1 MYSSKFSAALTL
13 SLSLISACCF
23 AKPEYGV
30 AMHGELKYPA
40 DFKHFDYVN
49 PQAPK
54 GGKLKRAVRSNNFDS
69 FNPFIVKGVPAAG
82 TGILYQSLTEH
93 ASDEAFSEYGLI
105 AEKIDIADDRSTVT
119 FHINPKAKFS
129 DGIAITSKDVKYSF
143 DMLTTNDKSAP
154 FYSAYYAD
162 VREVVIDSPTQI
174 TFNFKD
180 DKNKELPLII
190 GQMPILAEHYWAKAD
205 FGSATL
211 DIPIGNGPYKIKSY
225 DAGRSV
231 TYVRDENYWAKDLP
245 VNIGRHNF
253 EEITYEY
260 YSDNTVALEAFK
272 AGEYDYRME
281 TSARN
286 WANAYEGKLFDSG
299 ELVKKEVAHQRPSG
313 MQAFIMNTRRAIFG
327 DDRVRQA
334 MALAFDFEWTNKNL
348 FNSQYTRTQSFFENS
363 ELASSGLPSGEELSL
378 LKPYKTSL
386 PESVFLESYR
396 APSTDKPS
404 SLRANLRKA
413 SKLLSEAGW
422 EVKDKKRSRNGQ
434 TLNFEFLIFQKD
446 FERVIQPYLKNLK
459 KLGVDVKIIVVDST
473 QYVNR
478 LREFNFDMIASG
490 FGQSDSPG
498 NEQREY
504 WHSSRAD
511 QPGSRNY
518 AGINSPAIDAL
529 VEAVITAPD
538 RAALIQRTRA
548 LDRALLSGHY
558 VIPNWYNPVDRIAFR
573 NSLAHPKKTPKSGV
587 QIDTWWAA
595 PKQ

>member
-1 MYSSKFSAALTL
+1 
-13 SLSLISACCF
+13 
-23 AKPEYGV
+23 
-30 AMHGELKYPA
+30 
-40 DFKHFDYVN
+40 
-49 PQAPK
+49 
-54 GGKLKRAVRSNNFDS
+54 
-69 FNPFIVKGVPAAG
+69 
-82 TGILYQSLTEH
+82 
-93 ASDEAFSEYGLI
+93 
-105 AEKIDIADDRSTVT
+105 
-119 FHINPKAKFS
+119 
-129 DGIAITSKDVKYSF
+129 
-143 DMLTTNDKSAP
+143 
-154 FYSAYYAD
+154 
-162 VREVVIDSPTQI
+162 
-174 TFNFKD
+174 
-180 DKNKELPLII
+180 
-190 GQMPILAEHYWAKAD
+190 
-205 FGSATL
+205 
-211 DIPIGNGPYKIKSY
+211 
-225 DAGRSV
+225 
-231 TYVRDENYWAKDLP
+231 
-245 VNIGRHNF
+245 
-253 EEITYEY
+253 
-260 YSDNTVALEAFK
+260 
-272 AGEYDYRME
+272 
-281 TSARN
+281 
-286 WANAYEGKLFDSG
+286 
-299 ELVKKEVAHQRPSG
+299 
-313 MQAFIMNTRRAIFG
+313 
-327 DDRVRQA
+327 
-334 MALAFDFEWTNKNL
+334 
-348 FNSQYTRTQSFFENS
+348 
-363 ELASSGLPSGEELSL
+363 
-378 LKPYKTSL
+378 
-386 PESVFLESYR
+386 
-396 APSTDKPS
+396 
-404 SLRANLRKA
+404 LRANLRKA

-459 KLGVDVKIIVVDST
+459 KLGVDVKITVVDST